1 MRNDDHRS
9 SASLQ
14 EYIDWIISERLYL
27 DDEEYESYT
36 RLIFSL
42 LNIEFVA
49 IHPRDENRASDGL
62 ALREDFTYET
72 GLYLDSSSGIMPRC
86 TMFEMLTAL
95 AYRCESQLMLDYSNG
110 YNVSRWWH
118 IMIDNLDFRH
128 LTDDNWTRGDDAL
141 VREKCEKFMQRA
153 YKKNGVGG
161 LFIIKNRKIDMRK
174 EEIWKQLMAFLNEN
188 YL

>member
-1 MRNDDHRS
+1 
-9 SASLQ
+9 
-14 EYIDWIISERLYL
+14 
-27 DDEEYESYT
+27 
-36 RLIFSL
+36 
-42 LNIEFVA
+42 
-49 IHPRDENRASDGL
+49 
-62 ALREDFTYET
+62 
-72 GLYLDSSSGIMPRC
+72 
-86 TMFEMLTAL
+86 
-95 AYRCESQLMLDYSNG
+95 
-110 YNVSRWWH
+110 
-118 IMIDNLDFRH
+118 MIDNLDFRH